1 MEKKKK
7 RRERVGKKKRER
19 KKGKRRQKH
28 LRDGEKFPHCVR
40 AKGESN
46 GGDTEFSS
54 NVFVANDNPPVSC
67 ARQMQR
73 TIWLDV
79 CARSRSVLISV
90 LLCPRSGITRAGERV
105 SRRSVVIPR
114 SSEGLQRG
122 LLAKL
127 ICNAVT
133 RDRRIHSNAAFPL
146 FNFPYH
152 LWNFPRPIFLHHPLR
167 FTFFHHRF
175 SRNFYPGTSTALAKS
190 LCVLDRGELRIFD
203 IRRKI

>member
-1 MEKKKK
+1 MEKKKEE
-7 RRERVGKKKRER
+7 RESGGKKREKE
-19 KKGKRRQKH
+19 KKGNGDKNIYGTAKNFPIVSGQRASRTAAIQSFRRTCS
-28 LRDGEKFPHCVR
+28 LRM
-40 AKGESN
+40 
-46 GGDTEFSS
+46 TT
-54 NVFVANDNPPVSC
+54 PPVSC

-203 IRRKI
+203 IRWKI

>member
-1 MEKKKK
+1 MEKKK
-7 RRERVGKKKRER
+7 RGEREWGKKREKE
-19 KKGKRRQKH
+19 KKGNGDKNIYGTAKNFPIVSGQRASRTAAIQSFRRTCS
-28 LRDGEKFPHCVR
+28 LRM
-40 AKGESN
+40 
-46 GGDTEFSS
+46 TT
-54 NVFVANDNPPVSC
+54 PPVSC

-146 FNFPYH
+146 LNFPYH

>member
-1 MEKKKK
+1 
-7 RRERVGKKKRER
+7 
-19 KKGKRRQKH
+19 
-28 LRDGEKFPHCVR
+28 
-40 AKGESN
+40 
-46 GGDTEFSS
+46 
-54 NVFVANDNPPVSC
+54 
-67 ARQMQR
+67 MQR

-133 RDRRIHSNAAFPL
+133 RDRRIHLNAAFPL
-146 FNFPYH
+146 LNFPYH

-167 FTFFHHRF
+167 FTSTIDFPEIFIPGRAQRW
-175 SRNFYPGTSTALAKS
+175 RNRCACSIGESYEYLIYDEKYNVTYCKEQNYKRIYFMDLYIYVSNIFIIRNTKN
-190 LCVLDRGELRIFD
+190 VINNKKIEKEEKLDGS
-203 IRRKI
+203 

>member
-1 MEKKKK
+1 MCIASYTRKPTKIFTTPDPQCSPASFPGILIKTGKEMEKKK
-7 RRERVGKKKRER
+7 RGEREWGKKREKE
-19 KKGKRRQKH
+19 KKGNGDKNIYGTAKNFPIVSGQRASRTAAIQSFRRTCS
-28 LRDGEKFPHCVR
+28 LRM
-40 AKGESN
+40 
-46 GGDTEFSS
+46 TI
-54 NVFVANDNPPVSC
+54 PPVSC

-152 LWNFPRPIFLHHPLR
+152 L
-167 FTFFHHRF
+167 
-175 SRNFYPGTSTALAKS
+175 
-190 LCVLDRGELRIFD
+190 
-203 IRRKI
+203 

>member
-1 MEKKKK
+1 MEKKK
-7 RRERVGKKKRER
+7 RGEREWGKKREKE
-19 KKGKRRQKH
+19 KKGNGDKNIYGTAKNFPIVSGQRASRTAAIQSFRRTCS
-28 LRDGEKFPHCVR
+28 LRM
-40 AKGESN
+40 
-46 GGDTEFSS
+46 TI
-54 NVFVANDNPPVSC
+54 PPVSC

-203 IRRKI
+203 IRWKI

>member
-1 MEKKKK
+1 MCIASYTRKPTKIFTTPDPQCSPASFPGILIKTGKEMEKKK
-7 RRERVGKKKRER
+7 RGEREWGKKREKE
-19 KKGKRRQKH
+19 KKGNGDKNIYGTAKNFPIVSGQRASRTAAIQSFRRTCS
-28 LRDGEKFPHCVR
+28 LRM
-40 AKGESN
+40 
-46 GGDTEFSS
+46 TT
-54 NVFVANDNPPVSC
+54 PPVSC

-152 LWNFPRPIFLHHPLR
+152 L
-167 FTFFHHRF
+167 
-175 SRNFYPGTSTALAKS
+175 
-190 LCVLDRGELRIFD
+190 
-203 IRRKI
+203 

>member
-1 MEKKKK
+1 MEKKKEEE
-7 RRERVGKKKRER
+7 REWGKKREKE
-19 KKGKRRQKH
+19 KKGNGDKNIYGTAKNFPIVSGQRASRTAAIQSFRRTCS
-28 LRDGEKFPHCVR
+28 LRM
-40 AKGESN
+40 
-46 GGDTEFSS
+46 TT
-54 NVFVANDNPPVSC
+54 PPVSC

-146 FNFPYH
+146 LNFPYH

>member
-1 MEKKKK
+1 MEKKKEEE
-7 RRERVGKKKRER
+7 REWGKKREKE
-19 KKGKRRQKH
+19 KKGNGDKNIYGTAKNFPIVSGQRASRTAAIQSFRRTCS
-28 LRDGEKFPHCVR
+28 LRM
-40 AKGESN
+40 
-46 GGDTEFSS
+46 TT
-54 NVFVANDNPPVSC
+54 PPVSC

-90 LLCPRSGITRAGERV
+90 LLCPRSGIMRAGERV